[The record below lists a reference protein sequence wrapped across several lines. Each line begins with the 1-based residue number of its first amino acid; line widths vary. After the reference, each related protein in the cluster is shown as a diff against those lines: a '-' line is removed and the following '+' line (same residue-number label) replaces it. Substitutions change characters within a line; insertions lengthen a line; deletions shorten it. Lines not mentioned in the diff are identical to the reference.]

1 MQIPVDTY
9 GDVVMKKVLVRS
21 GFMLKII
28 NIDRMCQRVH
38 DPIFADTGRAVF
50 KKFYAVITLRVRRGG
65 YLDNPV
71 RGTVAAYIVQLAL
84 IANNADVRF
93 NVIPAV
99 FVLKYCKRGRI
110 DFAVLS

>member
-38 DPIFADTGRAVF
+38 DPIFADTGRACGNAMVF
-50 KKFYAVITLRVRRGG
+50 LLPYFRIFMRQIYYSL
-65 YLDNPV
+65 
-71 RGTVAAYIVQLAL
+71 YILHT
-84 IANNADVRF
+84 
-93 NVIPAV
+93 
-99 FVLKYCKRGRI
+99 G
-110 DFAVLS
+110 